1 MMHKTNDVLHSII
14 SDIQENILI
23 KLFGSEHVNIKT
35 LLLMSSQIVEHA
47 NEYEFE
53 MRYVDGGG
61 SVSRDTWVKF
71 NNSFNDEISLV
82 SYDDDIIFT
91 HHTNV
96 PLRDIHFR
104 SFKNSNKYERKMVI
118 SRIRSRPESKKVL
131 PLSVRLSRETP
142 MSPANELQSYDNIQR
157 RQRYTYQFKDPSLS
171 NWRID
176 KTIRLFTESVD
187 DKKLHFKPG
196 IDNIDTLKYYDSL
209 DIEFEYIGEFSM
221 ICTEFFRLIEKIY
234 TPFED
239 FDMKYNFVKHVFNK
253 CGVSF
258 ESLFSLIPLP
268 AIMTNGILQ
277 HLNVNDFSFSYRI
290 NGEHSIFIVII
301 NGNRKENLSKSD
313 ILMIS
318 IADGS
323 MRHVYGS
330 LDLLT
335 QTVNQHPAN
344 EDEKIPRRL
353 VSFMMHEDKT
363 IAPLVYVFE
372 AECITDK
379 NEFILIDTMLYK
391 SKNMLNN
398 ILPDRIACI
407 DKFMKLKNNFIKT
420 HISKNKLIN
429 MRGKSIDSLLLSLH
443 TRESGDIYDS
453 TCLVCKQ
460 IDASLPESLVYKM
473 KSNSTS
479 LSIDFKIC
487 YVPRKKAFYLYVTG
501 ILRNVI
507 KNKTVMNEMSLEHFG
522 YSLINAQSN
531 REVYLLFVSPYM
543 KNSHVFKPRL
553 EWDSSTID
561 ATTRNKIDILMRD
574 IVENP
579 LRYNHMIVKMIK
591 VSDGWVPLSAC
602 GYTNDYLEYINRNSS
617 ITALT
622 KSFLSCPS
630 FTGNIDIEVENG
642 KRMKDISR
650 SSSYLKM
657 MNHLAIPHAYR
668 EALNISSLIYDN
680 INSRNF
686 QLNERGKRLK
696 MYSNHMRMRSFL
708 TGNQA
713 MLMKS
718 LYALIDQYLI
728 EKFMNAY
735 DYENILDIFSEEHVN
750 VSLIFELSSCKYL
763 YGVNSEKGN
772 LSAYVDAGV
781 FRNESKIASP
791 LINKV
796 QIHNTTRVLNINI
809 IDSDI
814 NGRCLLNKLNEQCEY
829 FPKSID
835 LIMLHNNFKS
845 LDSVLDFIEFK
856 NVCLDILSPNGK
868 ILIVAYDGDKIER
881 LTSQH
886 NRKQKIKI
894 EEFQPLDYIVKT
906 VDDCVVPSPAAMY
919 AISGTHLNDS
929 YQYQHRNIDHV
940 KDDSRDYINV
950 TCNST
955 ARMEKVTIKYKALTI
970 ELIPPLQYENIDMND
985 LGVVAL
991 YYYKFNRFS
1000 VARGRSKD
1008 SLFLTFKSN
1017 KIIGKMMTL
1026 NIARVLNV
1034 TVELS
1039 SNIYDKC
1046 LQDWFSVYHN
1056 VDKLFGSLGY
1066 TQDVIL
1072 SGIDRNV
1079 LIETK
1084 ELNEDVK
1091 SFILSRRNDENVT
1104 VVITKQLLSESEQE
1118 SYSFDYVKRIRG
1130 KGGSVRAYM
1139 YAYFPRRLT
1148 GKDRKMLS
1156 MCVDEAIDVY
1166 GDERL
1171 MFKYYIHPNVVKNCV
1186 EPLLIFKSEMM
1197 RVFNDGFKVCDYCV
1211 PLTQSEVS
1219 TFISYNRKFSKLD
1232 EVEDY
1237 VNCMVAYCLERSE
1250 RETTEE

>member
-14 SDIQENILI
+14 SNIQENILI

-61 SVSRDTWVKF
+61 SVSRDTWLKF
-71 NNSFNDEISLV
+71 NNLFNDDISLV

-171 NWRID
+171 DWRID
-176 KTIRLFTESVD
+176 KTIRFFTESVD

-239 FDMKYNFVKHVFNK
+239 FDMKYNFVKHAFNK

-313 ILMIS
+313 ILMLS

-344 EDEKIPRRL
+344 EDEIIPRRL

-407 DKFMKLKNNFIKT
+407 DKFMKLKNNFIRT

-429 MRGKSIDSLLLSLH
+429 MRGKSIDSLLLTLH
-443 TRESGDIYDS
+443 TRESGDVYDS

-460 IDASLPESLVYKM
+460 IDAPLPESLVYKV

-501 ILRNVI
+501 MLRNVI

-553 EWDSSTID
+553 EWDSSTVD

-630 FTGNIDIEVENG
+630 FTGNIDIEAENG

-657 MNHLAIPHAYR
+657 MNHLAVPHAYR

-696 MYSNHMRMRSFL
+696 TYSNHMQMRSFL
-708 TGNQA
+708 TSNQT

-735 DYENILDIFSEEHVN
+735 DNENILDIFSVSGKAETFVHHGFLVDGTRDKN
-750 VSLIFELSSCKYL
+750 VYQTCLEFGDGSVQRCYCALCGFGSRLSGLGETVVRQAVDDVYALGLGLGGGVDGVGVHLLDLGDGLSIEAEQFGRAVDHRSELVEYPGVGKRL
-763 YGVNSEKGN
+763 YYDFVADSVGIALRDAYYDLVVLHIDGWLFVLVEKAFGKV
-772 LSAYVDAGV
+772 SPV
-781 FRNESKIASP
+781 FRQVRRGICLYRESVAALVLRMSGVP
-791 LINKV
+791 LYPVETQLEVRAQLVESRPKV
-796 QIHNTTRVLNINI
+796 IVLLALPVFGDRVH
-809 IDSDI
+809 DVGGVAEHPDF
-814 NGRCLLNKLNEQCEY
+814 GA
-829 FPKSID
+829 FP
-835 LIMLHNNFKS
+835 
-845 LDSVLDFIEFK
+845 
-856 NVCLDILSPNGK
+856 
-868 ILIVAYDGDKIER
+868 AYR
-881 LTSQH
+881 L
-886 NRKQKIKI
+886 
-894 EEFQPLDYIVKT
+894 QPLDDRQKLHAVVGRKGET
-906 VDDCVVPSPAAMY
+906 PGKLLPETAADEHDAVPS
-919 AISGTHLNDS
+919 
-929 YQYQHRNIDHV
+929 R
-940 KDDSRDYINV
+940 
-950 TCNST
+950 
-955 ARMEKVTIKYKALTI
+955 
-970 ELIPPLQYENIDMND
+970 
-985 LGVVAL
+985 
-991 YYYKFNRFS
+991 
-1000 VARGRSKD
+1000 
-1008 SLFLTFKSN
+1008 
-1017 KIIGKMMTL
+1017 
-1026 NIARVLNV
+1026 ARV
-1034 TVELS
+1034 T
-1039 SNIYDKC
+1039 
-1046 LQDWFSVYHN
+1046 
-1056 VDKLFGSLGY
+1056 
-1066 TQDVIL
+1066 
-1072 SGIDRNV
+1072 
-1079 LIETK
+1079 
-1084 ELNEDVK
+1084 
-1091 SFILSRRNDENVT
+1091 
-1104 VVITKQLLSESEQE
+1104 
-1118 SYSFDYVKRIRG
+1118 
-1130 KGGSVRAYM
+1130 A
-1139 YAYFPRRLT
+1139 
-1148 GKDRKMLS
+1148 
-1156 MCVDEAIDVY
+1156 
-1166 GDERL
+1166 
-1171 MFKYYIHPNVVKNCV
+1171 
-1186 EPLLIFKSEMM
+1186 
-1197 RVFNDGFKVCDYCV
+1197 
-1211 PLTQSEVS
+1211 
-1219 TFISYNRKFSKLD
+1219 
-1232 EVEDY
+1232 
-1237 VNCMVAYCLERSE
+1237 
-1250 RETTEE
+1250 